1 MRIISDPQAWAQTLH
16 ECSADRSIGF
26 VPTMGALHAGHTSLM
41 QRAKEENDILAVS
54 IFVNPAQF
62 NDPKDLAAYPEPREA
77 DLRILESIG
86 ADLVFTPTMEV
97 MYPDD
102 YTYRVTEAPLSSR
115 FCGAS
120 RPGHF
125 DGVLTVV
132 MRLLQLTQATRAY
145 FGEKDWQQ
153 FLLIQGMASAFFL
166 RTRIVPCPLI
176 REESGLALSSR
187 NLLLTDAERVIAPMF
202 HAALERIAGGEDS
215 GLVRMELETAGFRI
229 DYIEV
234 MRNETFGDRLLG
246 AVYLGKVRLIDNVT
260 I

>member
-1 MRIISDPQAWAQTLH
+1 MRIISDPFAWAQAM
-16 ECSADRSIGF
+16 EEASRSGSIGF

-41 QRAKEENDILAVS
+41 SRAKEENSMLAVS

-62 NDPKDLAAYPEPREA
+62 NDPKDLAAYPEPREG
-77 DLRILESIG
+77 DLRILDHIG
-86 ADLVFTPTMEV
+86 ADFVFTPTMDA

-102 YTYRVTEAPLSSR
+102 YTYRLTEAPNSSR

-132 MRLLQLTQATRAY
+132 MKLLQLTQADRAY

-153 FLLIQGMASAFFL
+153 FLLIHGMARAFFL
-166 RTRIVPCPLI
+166 RTRIIPCPLI
-176 REESGLALSSR
+176 REASGLALSSR
-187 NLLLTDAERVIAPMF
+187 NLLLTEEERAIAPQF
-202 HAALERIAGGEDS
+202 SAALRRIAKGEDPVI
-215 GLVRMELETAGFRI
+215 VRKDLETAGFRI